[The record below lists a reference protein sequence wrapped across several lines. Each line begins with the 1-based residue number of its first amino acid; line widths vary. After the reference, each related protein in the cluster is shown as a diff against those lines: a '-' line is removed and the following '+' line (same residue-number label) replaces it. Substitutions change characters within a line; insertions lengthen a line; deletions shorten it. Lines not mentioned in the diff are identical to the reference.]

1 MAGLSAPANSGL
13 DGGAGVRYRGKSPND
28 VRPDGSLNYN
38 PSFTLADMA
47 VAYETSRYRVALNVN
62 NVFNKKYYT
71 GQFRGMEREVM
82 LNMNLYW

>member
-1 MAGLSAPANSGL
+1 M
-13 DGGAGVRYRGKSPND
+13 
-28 VRPDGSLNYN
+28 RPDGSLNYN